1 MISELRKEIVRLLSK
16 DNNTESITFVGSLNH
31 KKLNEVSDIDIVVI
45 CNKLSESYFKKQ
57 INLLSKLN
65 KKLYISQFEK
75 LYINTTFGPLK
86 FNDGK
91 TLVLHL
97 MIYDIESH
105 KNHVVDSPF
114 TTLDWAL
121 YESSYGKSLKHIY
134 PVFNIQLDDFR
145 LARRSINDYKKEF
158 ESSKLSYR
166 EYNFSSNYKYKQE
179 KKFKKIDNIEMIE
192 FINHILKFSLFNLCK
207 FKSNENKLFNHD
219 DVFKILPEFLKFK
232 SLLQKLDRTINDLN
246 TLNLQE
252 VKREFVKFIIFF
264 DNYLKG
270 IENNYEK
277 KMLYFIRHSETRL
290 NDGTFLGIN
299 RNPDIKNKLTSEKIE
314 EFKNLN
320 INDVF
325 SSPLKRAR
333 STALQLTDKI
343 YESKLIQEINYG
355 KAEGMDLDQFYRE
368 YPHIKSAWLENKDPR
383 FPLGE
388 NLRDVEKRLIQFLK
402 LKKSKAPYIAFTHQV
417 VIRVAIAKS
426 LGLSL
431 SQSYILKIDHEFP
444 YKFYFDGKNIRCNIK
459 RKHLYKII
467 NYV

>member
-1 MISELRKEIVRLLSK
+1 
-16 DNNTESITFVGSLNH
+16 
-31 KKLNEVSDIDIVVI
+31 
-45 CNKLSESYFKKQ
+45 
-57 INLLSKLN
+57 
-65 KKLYISQFEK
+65 
-75 LYINTTFGPLK
+75 
-86 FNDGK
+86 
-91 TLVLHL
+91 
-97 MIYDIESH
+97 SH

-299 RNPDIKNKLTSEKIE
+299 
-314 EFKNLN
+314 
-320 INDVF
+320 
-325 SSPLKRAR
+325 
-333 STALQLTDKI
+333 
-343 YESKLIQEINYG
+343 
-355 KAEGMDLDQFYRE
+355 
-368 YPHIKSAWLENKDPR
+368 
-383 FPLGE
+383 
-388 NLRDVEKRLIQFLK
+388 
-402 LKKSKAPYIAFTHQV
+402 
-417 VIRVAIAKS
+417 
-426 LGLSL
+426 
-431 SQSYILKIDHEFP
+431 
-444 YKFYFDGKNIRCNIK
+444 
-459 RKHLYKII
+459 
-467 NYV
+467 